1 MGKVSG
7 NWITGAHSG
16 RACNHDD
23 IYTKVNK
30 KTGAC
35 YSVKLCNPNTDS
47 NETQLKTQGA
57 FALVSKAASQWVK
70 TEKEAN
76 SADYKKAKQMYDRQT
91 KYSTLRGMIIA
102 KGMYTVSADK
112 QTVTID
118 LDARTNFKVAFG
130 IEGGSNG
137 SNGSSGSNGGTTVT
151 KRTLTLSASPSNGGT
166 VSGGGQYNNG
176 ASATITATANSGYT
190 FTRWSDGNTSASRTI
205 VMDANKTLSAIFTA
219 NAGGDENP
227 GGGDDDEVNNLH

>member
-57 FALVSKAASQWVK
+57 FALVSKAASLWVK

-130 IEGGSNG
+130 IESSAG
-137 SNGSSGSNGGTTVT
+137 SGSNDGNTSTV
-151 KRTLTLSASPSNGGT
+151 KRTLTLSASPSNGGS

-205 VMDANKTLSAIFTA
+205 VMDANKTLSAIFVTT
-219 NAGGDENP
+219 AGGEVTPNPDED
-227 GGGDDDEVNNLH
+227 GEVNNIH